1 MAHGDWPEGEK
12 GGALTL
18 FVGQWRAVAGGSR
31 DLDVGELPVIAGLR
45 EDADEAQLD
54 VKMKMA
60 RSTSPEDARG
70 GDGRR
75 PKSSVAGEMRWR
87 RCRHSAAIEKGKKE

>member
-1 MAHGDWPEGEK
+1 MVHGDWPEGK
-12 GGALTL
+12 RWGSYLALAGNGA
-18 FVGQWRAVAGGSR
+18 AVDDGSR

-45 EDADEAQLD
+45 EDADEARRD
-54 VKMKMA
+54 VTMKMA

-75 PKSSVAGEMRWR
+75 PKSSVAGEIQGCCR
-87 RCRHSAAIEKGKKE
+87 R

>member
-1 MAHGDWPEGEK
+1 
-12 GGALTL
+12 
-18 FVGQWRAVAGGSR
+18 VAGGSR

-54 VKMKMA
+54 VTMKMA

-75 PKSSVAGEMRWR
+75 PKSSVAGEMPVTSPR
-87 RCRHSAAIEKGKKE
+87 RGGGPLRRQKGSGEAVVHQGSSEGESGYRGSR

>member
-31 DLDVGELPVIAGLR
+31 EVDGDGAPVIAGLR
-45 EDADEAQLD
+45 GSDDEVRLDAG
-54 VKMKMA
+54 M
-60 RSTSPEDARG
+60 T
-70 GDGRR
+70 
-75 PKSSVAGEMRWR
+75 
-87 RCRHSAAIEKGKKE
+87 

>member
-12 GGALTL
+12 GGAHTL

-31 DLDVGELPVIAGLR
+31 NLDVGELPVIAGLR
-45 EDADEAQLD
+45 EDADEARLD
-54 VKMKMA
+54 ETMKMS

-75 PKSSVAGEMRWR
+75 PKDARSGEIQSR
-87 RCRHSAAIEKGKKE
+87 RGRRFPAR